1 MTSTLP
7 RLTPVS
13 DESATTLAALLNRI
27 ADRVAET
34 LAGATCQHCGRPPFS
49 GAAADVRAGA
59 SGAPATPPG
68 RGRTCAELDEVDE
81 EERRLWRLLAE
92 AERTFADAPARPSA
106 EQLATARATVAEA
119 RRIERSLTE
128 RLAAAESAL
137 ANPLSWFRIT
147 YRLAL
152 NNQIKSGREA
162 LTAVQARLDHST
174 ARVNQLEAQHA
185 KYREYLT
192 EHRPVLDA
200 ARKARDE
207 LDRRVDDLLQGYAA
221 LPQPPAWFSLGLG
234 YPPPAEEYDDWMP
247 QARMVLA
254 YRRRYG
260 VTHTMEPLGLDVPQ
274 RGTAQYRDWQ
284 AAQGLDDEA

>member
-13 DESATTLAALLNRI
+13 DESATTLAALLDRI

-49 GAAADVRAGA
+49 GTAADVRAGTA
-59 SGAPATPPG
+59 GPPPA

-92 AERTFADAPARPSA
+92 AERTFADAPSRPA
-106 EQLATARATVAEA
+106 ADQLAAARAAVAEA

-128 RLAAAESAL
+128 RLETAETAL
-137 ANPLSWFRIT
+137 TSPLSWFRIT

-152 NNQIKSGREA
+152 TNQVKSSRQA
-162 LTAVQARLDHST
+162 LTTIRAKAEQAT
-174 ARVNQLEAQHA
+174 ARVQHLEAQHA
-185 KYREYLT
+185 KYRAYLT

-234 YPPPAEEYDDWMP
+234 YPPPPEEYDDWMP
-247 QARMVLA
+247 QARMVLT

-260 VTHTMEPLGLDVPQ
+260 ITHTMEPLGIDVPQ

-284 AAQGLDDEA
+284 AAQGLDDEE

>member
-13 DESATTLAALLNRI
+13 DESASTLAALLDRI

-49 GAAADVRAGA
+49 GAAADVRTGA
-59 SGAPATPPG
+59 APPPPE

-92 AERTFADAPARPSA
+92 AERTFADAPPRPDA
-106 EQLATARATVAEA
+106 DQLPAARAAVAEA
-119 RRIERSLTE
+119 RRIERSLVE
-128 RLAAAESAL
+128 RLEAAETAL
-137 ANPLSWFRIT
+137 ASPLSWFRIT
-147 YRLAL
+147 YRMAL
-152 NNQIKSGREA
+152 SSQAKSSRET
-162 LTAVQARLDHST
+162 LTTIRAKAEQAS
-174 ARVNQLEAQHA
+174 ARAQHLEAQHA
-185 KYREYLT
+185 NYREYLA

-207 LDRRVDDLLQGYAA
+207 LDHRVDDLLQGYAA

-234 YPPPAEEYDDWMP
+234 YPPPPEDYDDWLP
-247 QARMVLA
+247 HARMVLT

-274 RGTAQYRDWQ
+274 RGTVQYRDWQ
-284 AAQGLDDEA
+284 AAQGLDDDE

>member
-13 DESATTLAALLNRI
+13 DESATTLAALLDRI

-49 GAAADVRAGA
+49 GGAADVRAGTA
-59 SGAPATPPG
+59 SPPPG

-92 AERTFADAPARPSA
+92 AERTFADAPPRPA
-106 EQLATARATVAEA
+106 ADQLAAARAAVAEA

-128 RLAAAESAL
+128 RLETAETAL
-137 ANPLSWFRIT
+137 ASPLSWFRIT

-152 NNQIKSGREA
+152 TNQAKTSRASLATIRAKAE
-162 LTAVQARLDHST
+162 QAT
-174 ARVNQLEAQHA
+174 ARVQHLEAQHA
-185 KYREYLT
+185 KYRAYLT

-200 ARKARDE
+200 ARAARDE

-221 LPQPPAWFSLGLG
+221 LPQPPAWFRLGLA
-234 YPPPAEEYDDWMP
+234 YPPPPEAYDDWLP
-247 QARMVLA
+247 HARMVLS

-260 VTHTMEPLGLDVPQ
+260 ITHTMEPLGLDVPQ

-284 AAQGLDDEA
+284 AAQGLDDED